1 MLGFPQ
7 GPLRNTT
14 QMWLQ
19 TSRNVLSARV
29 RADHAQV
36 PGVIG
41 STPRKQSPC
50 YRTSPA
56 FMGGGGPGC
65 KHITHKFTQEVRRQK
80 AMKQRADETVLR
92 LQEHEGG
99 MGERQEG

>member
-1 MLGFPQ
+1 MLGIPQ

-41 STPRKQSPC
+41 SAPGNKVLVTELPQHSWMEEGQDVS
-50 YRTSPA
+50 TSPTSSPKKS
-56 FMGGGGPGC
+56 GG
-65 KHITHKFTQEVRRQK
+65 KRQWSRRQI
-80 AMKQRADETVLR
+80 
-92 LQEHEGG
+92 
-99 MGERQEG
+99 RQY